1 MNISESR
8 HILCRCFQANYQTT
22 LHGEWKGAKVLQGL
36 NSAIFTFCISVDS
49 HGAGNLGVFIFH
61 LPKRKDGRKERRERR
76 EKEKR
81 QEEIEKERK

>member
-1 MNISESR
+1 MGWAHTYTHTHTIKTGAEQ
-8 HILCRCFQANYQTT
+8 IL
-22 LHGEWKGAKVLQGL
+22 AKVLQGL